1 MQKGK
6 VFSTIWK
13 ELKHSREVE
22 ILVHDY
28 DVSRYTESIKKN
40 KHRDVG
46 FNLQFPSARLAFEY
60 KKQFNLLC
68 VKLLKNPLD
77 DIAIDKL

>member
-22 ILVHDY
+22 IVVHDY
-28 DVSRYTESIKKN
+28 DVTRYTESIKKN
-40 KHRDVG
+40 KHREV
-46 FNLQFPSARLAFEY
+46 
-60 KKQFNLLC
+60 
-68 VKLLKNPLD
+68 
-77 DIAIDKL
+77 